1 MPEKRKYRRLPI
13 KLTLEVSNLFC
24 QQGNLQI
31 ESIEFN
37 VFNISRAGLGFTTT
51 AVIPLDYY
59 FNATIEFEGTD
70 DCLKYVVKI
79 IRTKEIE
86 NGMHEYG
93 CEFVGF
99 ASIYD
104 SIFDKYEKK
113 FANYEE

>member
-1 MPEKRKYRRLPI
+1 MFSFIDGCCSCFTKGYCSYFTKVQKNWPSCGVL
-13 KLTLEVSNLFC
+13 S
-24 QQGNLQI
+24 
-31 ESIEFN
+31 